1 MVVVPYILGMAF
13 WYGWLFW
20 AVLLFAFGL
29 GHPVT
34 ADIDTPLDPMRRF
47 AAWATIALF
56 IVTFSPVP
64 FSINPPSA
72 PDQQQEEKLY
82 NVMHTVP
89 PHATMP
95 TACYARLALT
105 EMPESNARRHD
116 RAGISTS

>member
-1 MVVVPYILGMAF
+1 MVVVPFLLGKSF

-64 FSINPPSA
+64 FSITA
-72 PDQQQEEKLY
+72 PDR
-82 NVMHTVP
+82 
-89 PHATMP
+89 ARS
-95 TACYARLALT
+95 TAGRKTLQRDAYRSRITAAALKHL
-105 EMPESNARRHD
+105 RR
-116 RAGISTS
+116 RISL